1 MRIMTSKFTTIA
13 DTAFLLGIV
22 ISAVFIFL
30 FIPSSHQWAA
40 ESLAFGWIPVLAFA
54 VITLGLLRY
63 KPRFLVKYWRYLL
76 SLAVA
81 TFVVVVALSFVH
93 ADYGVLSKT
102 SFGGQ
107 WGQNMAGDHV
117 FITVLRLA
125 LLAAVTPLIL
135 YPKKYTRLY
144 LSTLNKVSI
153 RLWRVS
159 TVTSNCLRV
168 YLSI

>member
-1 MRIMTSKFTTIA
+1 MRIMTSKLTTIA

-81 TFVVVVALSFVH
+81 TFVVVVALSLYMLIMEFFQRLVS
-93 ADYGVLSKT
+93 AVSGGKT
-102 SFGGQ
+102 WLVAMF
-107 WGQNMAGDHV
+107 
-117 FITVLRLA
+117 L
-125 LLAAVTPLIL
+125 
-135 YPKKYTRLY
+135 
-144 LSTLNKVSI
+144 
-153 RLWRVS
+153 
-159 TVTSNCLRV
+159 
-168 YLSI
+168 